1 MWNLA
6 AHSDVRRQLVE
17 QPITLHVGSVHKD
30 LSVKREPAAVPQKLV
45 ALLSLVDGDEAR
57 PAWTIGDPYACIV

>member
-17 QPITLHVGSVHKD
+17 QPISLHVGSVHKD

-45 ALLSLVDGDEAR
+45 ALLSIHPVP
-57 PAWTIGDPYACIV
+57 PASIQP